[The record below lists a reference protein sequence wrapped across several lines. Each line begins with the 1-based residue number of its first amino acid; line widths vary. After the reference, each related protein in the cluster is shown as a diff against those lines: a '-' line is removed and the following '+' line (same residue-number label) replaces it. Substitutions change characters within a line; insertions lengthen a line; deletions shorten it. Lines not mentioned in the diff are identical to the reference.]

1 MTISLPQNY
10 FRRDFMI
17 ISLVN
22 QKGGVGKT
30 TLAINIGAGLAR
42 RNFRVGFIDT
52 DPQGNAFQWQ
62 AIEANL
68 AFEVKHLPRPISRED
83 VASLQSRDTIL
94 LIDTPPAVGE
104 ISFSVLAVS
113 DLAVIPVAPSIL
125 DIWST
130 RSTISLVEEVKKTN
144 PRLREKLLVSRKIP
158 RTRLGRNGR
167 EAIEALEAEVFETEI
182 SQRIAYVES
191 MITGVSVFQYAPN
204 SDAAMEMDRLCE
216 ELTGQIGLQSQGRLL
231 DGKSNPFFLGK
242 GEELMHS
249 DVV

>member
-1 MTISLPQNY
+1 
-10 FRRDFMI
+10 MI
-17 ISLVN
+17 ISIVN

-30 TLAINIGAGLAR
+30 TLALNIGAGLAR
-42 RNFRVGFIDT
+42 RNLRVEFIDT

-68 AFEVKHLPRPISRED
+68 AFEVKHLPQPISRKD
-83 VASLQSRDTIL
+83 VTSLHSENTII
-94 LIDTPPAVGE
+94 LIDTPPAIGE
-104 ISFSVLAVS
+104 ITFSVLALS

-130 RSTISLVEEVKKTN
+130 RSTVSLLEEVKKIN
-144 PRLREKLLVSRKIP
+144 PRLRGKLLVSRKIP

-191 MITGVSVFQYAPN
+191 MIAGVSVFQYAPT
-204 SDAAMEMDRLCE
+204 SDAAMEMESLCK
-216 ELTGQIGLQSQGRLL
+216 ELAGQIELESRESFLE
-231 DGKSNPFFLGK
+231 GKNNPFLLFG
-242 GEELMHS
+242 GEELMPS
-249 DVV
+249 DVL

>member
-1 MTISLPQNY
+1 
-10 FRRDFMI
+10 MI

-30 TLAINIGAGLAR
+30 TLALNIGAGLAR
-42 RNFRVGFIDT
+42 RNLHVGFIDA

-62 AIEANL
+62 AIEANI
-68 AFEVKHLPRPISRED
+68 AFEVKHLPQPISHED
-83 VASLQSRDTIL
+83 IAPYDSSDTVL

-104 ISFSVLAVS
+104 IVFSVLAVS

-130 RSTISLVEEVKKTN
+130 RSTISLVEEVKKSN
-144 PRLREKLLVSRKIP
+144 PKLREKLLVSRKIP

-167 EAIEALEAEVFETEI
+167 EAIEALEAGVFETEI

-191 MITGVSVFQYAPN
+191 MIAGVSVFQYAPH
-204 SDAAMEMDRLCE
+204 SDAAMEMERLCE
-216 ELTGQIGLQSQGRLL
+216 EIAGQIGLQSQSRIL
-231 DGKSNPFFLGK
+231 DGKSNSLFQGK
-242 GEELMHS
+242 GEGFVQS
-249 DVV
+249 DIP

>member
-1 MTISLPQNY
+1 
-10 FRRDFMI
+10 MI

-30 TLAINIGAGLAR
+30 TLALNIGAGLAR
-42 RNFRVGFIDT
+42 RNLRVGFIDT

-68 AFEVKHLPRPISRED
+68 AFEVKHSPQPISHED
-83 VASLQSRDTIL
+83 IASLHSRDTIL
-94 LIDTPPAVGE
+94 LIDTPPAIGE
-104 ISFSVLAVS
+104 ITFSVLAVS

-130 RSTISLVEEVKKTN
+130 RSTISLVEEIKKIN

-191 MITGVSVFQYAPN
+191 MIAGVSVFQYAPN

-216 ELTGQIGLQSQGRLL
+216 EIAGQVGLHSQDRLL
-231 DGKSNPFFLGK
+231 ERENNPFFLGK
-242 GEELMHS
+242 GAGFMHS
-249 DVV
+249 DVL